1 MTGTSDSFVT
11 LSHRLFKKFAAK
23 TAQIKSFV
31 HVYEQSGLPI
41 LFETYIELL
50 LLISTITAVSTFC
63 VTMVLHFLVIRFV
76 LAQSVTASV
85 LLAMVAALLTAS
97 ALLIRPVL
105 RRNKNKNDIE
115 TNLVYTTGYL
125 GVLAAG
131 GLTIEK
137 LFERAAEVEQHK
149 ALKELVTRF
158 ITNVRMFGTDAVTS
172 LDDVSNRSPSD
183 LFSKLANGLSNT
195 IKTSGD
201 LQSLL
206 VFETKRLLHTKREQL
221 KKTMNTLMTIG
232 EVYVAAVVMF
242 PTVIIIMLSLLS
254 VLGST
259 MMGLSSAEQLNLL
272 IFAGL
277 PMISVVF
284 LLIFDNLIPEAE

>member
-1 MTGTSDSFVT
+1 MTGMSDAFVT

-23 TAQIKSFV
+23 TARIKSFV

-63 VTMVLHFLVIRFV
+63 VAMVLHFLVLRFV

-85 LLAMVAALLTAS
+85 LLATVAALLTAS

-158 ITNVRMFGTDAVTS
+158 ITNVRMFGADAVTS
-172 LDDVSNRSPSD
+172 MDDVSNRSPSD
-183 LFSKLANGLSNT
+183 MFSKLANGLSNA

-206 VFETKRLLHTKREQL
+206 IFETKRLLHTKREQL

-242 PTVIIIMLSLLS
+242 PTAIIIMLSLLS
-254 VLGST
+254 ILGST